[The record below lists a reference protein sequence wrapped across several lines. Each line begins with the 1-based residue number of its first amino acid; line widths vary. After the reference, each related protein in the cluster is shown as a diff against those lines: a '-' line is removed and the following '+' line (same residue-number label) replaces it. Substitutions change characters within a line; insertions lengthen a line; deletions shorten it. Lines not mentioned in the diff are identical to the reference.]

1 MGWRIDWTQNG
12 IGGDRRQDEMEWE
25 GCPVFGLLRDVSPM
39 GLWHRGP
46 VTWNGCTGR
55 EWDRWEK
62 GHSLTPPQYLG
73 KLVFEHRRGG
83 RSEGEW

>member
-12 IGGDRRQDEMEWE
+12 IGGDRRQDEMGRVPSLWAAP
-25 GCPVFGLLRDVSPM
+25 GDVSPM
-39 GLWHRGP
+39 GLWHRGA

-55 EWDRWEK
+55 EGDRWEK
-62 GHSLTPPQYLG
+62 GHSLTAPQYLG